1 MKKNIYIFSSGT
13 LQREA
18 DTLCFVGDKGKK
30 FIPVSDVSSI
40 VVFGELTLNKRLL
53 EFLTSNEIS
62 LHFFNYYGFYI
73 GSFYPRTHYN
83 SGFMTLRQSEHYLDN
98 EKRIALAKKFV
109 EGALNNMLRNLKYYE
124 NRKGGL
130 SKPINI
136 LESCT
141 NRIADAKSIEE
152 LMAIEGEGRK
162 EYYQSFNVIIEDPMF
177 SFQTREKRPPKH
189 YLDALIS
196 FGNGLLYVTV
206 LAEIYK
212 THLDPRIGFLHST
225 NFRKFSL
232 NLDVAE
238 IFKPIIVDRVI
249 FTLVNKKI
257 IDSRHFIK
265 EMNGI
270 YLNDKGRTEFT
281 KEYDKKLSQTI
292 TFQNR
297 KFSYRRLIRVELY
310 KIEKHL
316 IGEKEYIPF
325 LSQL

>member
-1 MKKNIYIFSSGT
+1 MKKDIYIFSSGT

-18 DTLCFVGDKGKK
+18 DTLCFVGDMGKK
-30 FIPVSDVSSI
+30 FIPVSNVASI
-40 VVFGELTLNKRLL
+40 FVFGELALNKRLL

-83 SGFMTLRQSEHYLDN
+83 SGFMTLKQCEHYLDN
-98 EKRIALAKKFV
+98 EKRIELARKFV
-109 EGALNNMLRNLKYYE
+109 EGALNNMLRNLRYYE
-124 NRKGGL
+124 SRKGGL
-130 SKPINI
+130 SDAISI
-136 LESCT
+136 LELCV
-141 NRIADAKSIEE
+141 NKVPNAKSTEE

-162 EYYQSFNVIIEDPMF
+162 EYYQSFNLIIEDPMF
-177 SFQTREKRPPKH
+177 RFQTREKRPPKH
-189 YLDALIS
+189 HLDALIS
-196 FGNGLLYVTV
+196 FGNSLLYVTV

-249 FTLVNKKI
+249 FTLVNKKM

-265 EMNGI
+265 ELDGI
-270 YLNDKGRTEFT
+270 YLNDKGRAEFIN
-281 KEYDKKLSQTI
+281 EYDRKLSQTI
-292 TFQNR
+292 SFKGR
-297 KFSYRRLIRVELY
+297 KISYRRLIRIELY

-316 IGEKEYIPF
+316 IGESEYFPF
-325 LSQL
+325 LAQW

>member
-1 MKKNIYIFSSGT
+1 MKKDIYIFSSGT

-18 DTLCFVGDKGKK
+18 DTLCFAGDGGKK
-30 FIPVSDVSSI
+30 FIPVANVSS
-40 VVFGELTLNKRLL
+40 VFVFGELTLNKRLL

-83 SGFMTLRQSEHYLDN
+83 SGFMTLKQSEYYLDN
-98 EKRIALAKKFV
+98 EKRITLARKFV
-109 EGALNNMLRNLKYYE
+109 EGALNNMLRNLEYYE

-130 SKPINI
+130 SEAIGVLK
-136 LESCT
+136 SCIDKVPGA
-141 NRIADAKSIEE
+141 RSIEE

-162 EYYQSFNVIIEDPMF
+162 EYYQSFNLIIEDPMF
-177 SFQTREKRPPKH
+177 SFQVREKRPPKH
-189 YLDALIS
+189 HLNTLIS
-196 FGNGLLYVTV
+196 FGNSLLYVTV

-249 FTLVNKKI
+249 FTLVNKKM
-257 IDSRHFIK
+257 IDPKHFVG

-270 YLNDKGRTEFT
+270 YLNDKGRAEFIR
-281 KEYDKKLSQTI
+281 EYDRKLSQTVSI
-292 TFQNR
+292 QNR

-316 IGEKEYIPF
+316 IGEKEYVPF
-325 LSQL
+325 LARW